1 MKEQTS
7 LKCLYLDNYTL
18 RAAMTKLTDFEKYV
32 IEQKGTEAP
41 FSGEYTDLDSE
52 GVYLCKKCRAPL
64 YRSEHK
70 FISHCGWPSFDDE
83 IQGAVTRNVDSDG
96 KRTEIVCS
104 NCDGHLGHVF
114 KGEFLTDKNVRHC
127 VNSVSMIFEAIDQNI
142 QTRQSYATFGG
153 GCFWCFEA
161 VFSELNGVLNVTS
174 GYSGGLAADAHYRAV
189 CSGSTSHAEVVQIT
203 FDPNVIDYKTLL
215 QVFFESHDPTTY
227 NQQGN
232 DIGPQYR
239 SVIFAHNYAQTDAA
253 SEIIKQ
259 LEQARAFYAPIVTEL
274 TMIETFY
281 PAENVHNDYY
291 ELHGHQPYCQIVIK
305 PKVDK
310 VRRVFADILKK

>member
-1 MKEQTS
+1 MS
-7 LKCLYLDNYTL
+7 
-18 RAAMTKLTDFEKYV
+18 KLTDFEKYV

-41 FSGEYTDLDSE
+41 FSGEYTNLDSE
-52 GVYLCKKCRAPL
+52 GIYLCKKCRAPL

-83 IQGAVTRNVDSDG
+83 IQGAVTRHMDADG

-104 NCDGHLGHVF
+104 KCGGHLGHVF
-114 KGEFLTDKNVRHC
+114 EGEYLTEKNVRHC
-127 VNSVSMIFEAIDQNI
+127 VNSVSMIFEA
-142 QTRQSYATFGG
+142 TEEVKKTKFLATFGG
-153 GCFWCFEA
+153 GCFWCIEA

-174 GYSGGLAADAHYRAV
+174 GYSGGLATEANYKAV
-189 CSGSTSHAEVVQIT
+189 CSGSTGHAEVVQIE
-203 FDPNVIDYKTLL
+203 FDPDVIDYETLML
-215 QVFFESHDPTTY
+215 VFFEAHDPTTY

-239 SVIFAHNYAQTDAA
+239 SVIFAHNSLQAEKA
-253 SEIIKQ
+253 SEFIKH
-259 LEQARAFYAPIVTEL
+259 LELSCVFQAPIVTEL
-274 TMIETFY
+274 TMLESFY
-281 PAENVHNDYY
+281 PAENYHNDYY

-310 VRRVFADILKK
+310 IRKVFSDRIKSKNIS